1 MHTSSMSV
9 QQLTAVTAD
18 FDDQDS
24 ELYATSLGTI
34 LYEIAPG
41 APLLSRQQIS
51 MILREASRNQIHGL
65 SADVSISVQ
74 KDGSASIRIDYPGS
88 VSN

>member
-1 MHTSSMSV
+1 MSV
-9 QQLTAVTAD
+9 QQLTSVPTD
-18 FDDQDS
+18 FDDYDQM
-24 ELYATSLGTI
+24 YATSLGTI

-65 SADVSISVQ
+65 SAEVTIFVQ
-74 KDGSASIRIDYPGS
+74 KDGSASIKIDYPGS
-88 VSN
+88 DTN

>member
-1 MHTSSMSV
+1 MSV